1 MCPNCI
7 LNQVGIQSGIWVAF
21 FICGVFFVAALGA
34 MWFAFKNGDFEDM
47 EASKFD
53 MLDDV
58 EDGTEAAHARARF
71 ERARRERAEA
81 RLEMSGESGPGD
93 DGHGSATATGS
104 ATGSGSGSD
113 REEVESARR

>member
-7 LNQVGIQSGIWVAF
+7 LNQVGLQSGIYVAF
-21 FICGVFFVAALGA
+21 FVCGVFFLAAMGA
-34 MWFAFKNGDFEDM
+34 MWFALKNGDFEDM
-47 EASKFD
+47 EGSKFD

-71 ERARRERAEA
+71 ERARRERADA
-81 RLEMSGESGPGD
+81 RAESG
-93 DGHGSATATGS
+93 
-104 ATGSGSGSD
+104 GSGSDDISHASTASSESSSLD